1 MNIWMIEK
9 KINETLLREKEDFFS
24 HLSMEDITDAD
35 YLYTKKVCKVFKTK
49 YLGEYYDLYVQSNI
63 HIRGRICHGS
73 Y

>member
-35 YLYTKKVCKVFKTK
+35 YLYTKRFVKFLK
-49 YLGEYYDLYVQSNI
+49 QNI
-63 HIRGRICHGS
+63 
-73 Y
+73 